1 MAAAKASDD
10 NSSSAYA
17 DNREDQSKWHKI
29 FVESSKGS
37 LERKKDDHDKYLVHN
52 KQEVRLKESHY
63 VLVLLPRLKITTLQE
78 HCSSMNYDTR

>member
-1 MAAAKASDD
+1 MIILR
-10 NSSSAYA
+10 AYA
-17 DNREDQSKWHKI
+17 DNQEDQSKWHKI

-63 VLVLLPRLKITTLQE
+63 VLVYFQDSKLRLCKNIVLL
-78 HCSSMNYDTR
+78 